1 MSVQEIKKEIA
12 TLSPEEQREVTAYLF
27 RLRHADDQDYHA
39 RVQRRMDDKDA
50 AHWLTLNEVEK
61 RLDQN

>member
-1 MSVQEIKKEIA
+1 MSVQEIKKELA
-12 TLSPEEQREVTAYLF
+12 SLTPAEQGEVTAYLF
-27 RLRHADDQDYHA
+27 RLRHANDPEYQA
-39 RVQRRMDDKDA
+39 TVQRRMDDKDA